1 MSYEGYKEGRHKSKG
16 GLIRAFV
23 KLEGNRIED
32 IAFSGDFFLF
42 PETAIEQI
50 AQSLKGANA
59 TSDSVL
65 LAVRSVYESEGITA
79 PGTAPED
86 FTISIMQAVES

>member
-16 GLIRAFV
+16 GLIRSFV
-23 KLEGNRIED
+23 KLDEGKIRDIE
-32 IAFSGDFFLF
+32 FSGDFFLF
-42 PETAIEQI
+42 PESAIEQI
-50 AQSLKGANA
+50 AESLIGADA

-65 LAVRSVYESEGITA
+65 AAVRSAYESEGVTA

-86 FTISIMQAVES
+86 FTTSIMLAVEA

>member
-16 GLIRAFV
+16 GLIRSFV
-23 KLEGNRIED
+23 KLEGNQIED

-50 AQSLKGANA
+50 AQSLKGASA

-65 LAVRSVYESEGITA
+65 SAVRSVYESEGITA

-86 FTISIMQAVES
+86 FTTSIMQAVES

>member
-1 MSYEGYKEGRHKSKG
+1 MSYEGYKQGRHKSKG

-23 KLEGNRIED
+23 KLEGNKIED

-50 AQSLKGANA
+50 AQSLNGAKA

-86 FTISIMQAVES
+86 FMTSIMQAVES

>member
-1 MSYEGYKEGRHKSKG
+1 MRYEGYKQGRHKSKG

-23 KLEGNRIED
+23 KLKGNWIED

-50 AQSLKGANA
+50 A
-59 TSDSVL
+59 
-65 LAVRSVYESEGITA
+65 
-79 PGTAPED
+79 
-86 FTISIMQAVES
+86 

>member
-1 MSYEGYKEGRHKSKG
+1 MFESRPPH
-16 GLIRAFV
+16 
-23 KLEGNRIED
+23 NWIED

-42 PETAIEQI
+42 PETAIELI
-50 AQSLKGANA
+50 AQSLKGTNA

-65 LAVRSVYESEGITA
+65 SAVRSVYESEGVTV

-86 FTISIMQAVES
+86 FTTSIMRAVES